1 MVWLIDIGD
10 FESALSLAEFVL
22 RHKVPMPSRYE
33 RDAATIIV
41 EEIADAAIKAQ
52 NANESFSLDILD
64 EAADLTAGCDIPDP
78 VRATLFNAIGTELI
92 DPSEDAAAQ
101 DATPVLTKALELLHD
116 ATSTPTT

>member
-64 EAADLTAGCDIPDP
+64 EAADLTAGCDIHDP
-78 VRATLFNAIGTELI
+78 VRAKLFKAIGNEQI
-92 DPSEDAAAQ
+92 GRASCRERVCQ
-101 DATPVLTKALELLHD
+101 YV
-116 ATSTPTT
+116 